1 MRETVSAQF
10 TQSKEGDGQPLPTVK
25 ESGPLT
31 PHKEE
36 RDPLML
42 SMSSSAG
49 LIAWSKNLQPDE
61 LSPQASLAS
70 FFPAS

>member
-1 MRETVSAQF
+1 MDNLCGEPI
-10 TQSKEGDGQPLPTVK
+10 PLRATDELEPTVK